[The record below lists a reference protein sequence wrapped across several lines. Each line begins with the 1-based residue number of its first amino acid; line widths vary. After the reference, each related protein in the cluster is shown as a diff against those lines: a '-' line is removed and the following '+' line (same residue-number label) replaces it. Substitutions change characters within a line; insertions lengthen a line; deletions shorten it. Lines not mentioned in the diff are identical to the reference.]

1 MMTPERDGAANLRDY
16 LRLLRRRWLSIV
28 IVTTLVLGITL
39 VYTVTSEP
47 KYEAQAEVLV
57 RSATV
62 DPLGQDTGSGVNLET
77 ERQLVL
83 STLVAER
90 AARRMRT
97 DASPISLLRQVA
109 VKVPADTQVLVIV
122 YSASEPRLAKA
133 GAQAFADGYLL
144 YRKEKASEA
153 VTAAG
158 AALQERIQLLQ
169 EQLDRANQVLADP
182 NSTTQEKRQ
191 ATASRDFL
199 VGELGVLRVQSATI
213 SASDISPGEIIEPAR
228 LPRSPTSP
236 NLRLNVLGGLFLG
249 LLLAGVVAVVRDRTA
264 EALGGREGFERHL
277 DRPVLG
283 AIPNDPSWKQRSIAR
298 LASFE
303 DPGGPVA
310 DAYRALATKIL
321 LLVQR
326 SDIRTIAVMSPSAT
340 EGKSS
345 VVANLAVALAETDR
359 RVLVISADVRRPR
372 IHQFFGVSDEVGLL
386 NVLADEASFEEVLQP
401 IELPKRWEEPVAA
414 PRLEVLPSGH
424 ALNRSVR
431 GFGSD
436 MLEVLLKLHRD
447 DYAVILLDSPAALV
461 TADAVAIA
469 SVVEGV
475 LVAADAKTTTPES
488 VKWLREQLDQV
499 GAHILGGVLN
509 RDQGPEWTGYHR
521 YFHPDAY

>member
-1 MMTPERDGAANLRDY
+1 MMPERDGVANLRDF

-28 IVTTLVLGITL
+28 IVTTVVLGISL
-39 VYTVTSEP
+39 AYTVTSEP
-47 KYEAQAEVLV
+47 KYEAHAEVLV
-57 RSATV
+57 RSVTA
-62 DPLGQDTGSGVNLET
+62 DPLAQNDESGVNLET

-83 STLVAER
+83 STIVANR
-90 AARRMRT
+90 AAQRMRT
-97 DASPISLLRQVA
+97 DESPVSLLKHVA
-109 VKVPADTQVLVIV
+109 VKVPADTQVVMIV
-122 YSASEPRLAKA
+122 YSASEPGLAKD
-133 GAQAFADGYLL
+133 GAQAFTDGYLL
-144 YRKEKASEA
+144 YRRDKASQA
-153 VTAAG
+153 ITTAG
-158 AALQERIQLLQ
+158 TALQERIKLLE
-169 EQLDRANQVLADP
+169 EQLNKANEVLADP
-182 NSTTQEKRQ
+182 NSTTQQKRQ

-199 VGELGVLRVQSATI
+199 IGELGVLRVQSATV
-213 SASDISPGEIIEPAR
+213 STADISPGEIIEPAR
-228 LPRSPTSP
+228 LPTSPASP

-249 LLLAGVVAVVRDRTA
+249 LLLAGIVAVVRDRTA
-264 EALGGREGFERHL
+264 EILGGREGFERHL

-310 DAYRALATKIL
+310 DAYRALATKVL
-321 LLVQR
+321 LLIQR
-326 SDIRTIAVMSPSAT
+326 GDVRTIAVMSPSAT

-372 IHQFFGVSDEVGLL
+372 IHQFFGVSHEVGLL
-386 NVLADEASFEEVLQP
+386 NVLADEAAFEEVLQP
-401 IELPKRWEEPVAA
+401 IDLPRRWEERVAS
-414 PRLEVLPSGH
+414 PRLEIIPSGH
-424 ALNRSVR
+424 ALSRSVR
-431 GFGSD
+431 SFASD

-447 DYAVILLDSPAALV
+447 DYVVILLDSPAALI

-475 LVAADAKTTTPES
+475 LVVADAKTTTPES

-499 GAHILGGVLN
+499 GANILGGVLN

-521 YFHPDAY
+521 YYPDAR